1 MTFKIETENTS
12 TAANS
17 EHRARLL
24 YDATIQFGTR
34 QGRERVSG
42 ADQYKELF
50 YSFIDDIDHKTKKL
64 ISSHLAR
71 NHNTPRSIA
80 YYMALESIDVAAP
93 FLLISKVFWER
104 DFLQLIDK
112 VGTSHLLIIARRSDI
127 TPRIAETLVAR
138 NNKLINQVLSKNPAL
153 GLNEYAGGMR
163 TDQSRII
170 DDGAIGESIA
180 NPKTESPAGKLL
192 KLAQLAGKQKDRRNV
207 EATNQTTAQEQQQS
221 IGERLLKH
229 AKSNDRSLVTREIA
243 EHIGMEV
250 DQVERIVMHENCQSF
265 VVFLKGLELSQKETS
280 QLLIMLNYS
289 VAKNI
294 SQLNQCIE
302 TFDRLTISQCRDIMK
317 NLGAKKLSDIQD
329 YQSHMPVDTA
339 LNKAIAVRRRQIVKS
354 RGPIMFGKHRQ
365 SA

>member
-12 TAANS
+12 TTASS

-50 YSFIDDIDHKTKKL
+50 YSFIDNIDHKTKKL

-80 YYMALESIDVAAP
+80 YYMAMESIDVAAP
-93 FLLISKVFWER
+93 FLLISKVFWEC

-112 VGTSHLLIIARRSDI
+112 VGTSHLLVIARRLDI
-127 TPRIAETLVAR
+127 TPRIAETLLAR
-138 NNKLINQVLSKNPAL
+138 NNKLINQVLSRNPAL
-153 GLNEYAGGMR
+153 RLNKYAGGMR
-163 TDQSRII
+163 TDRSRII
-170 DDGAIGESIA
+170 DDGAIGDSIA

-192 KLAQLAGKQKDRRNV
+192 RLARLAGKQKDRRNV
-207 EATNQTTAQEQQQS
+207 VGTNQTTAQEQQQS
-221 IGERLLKH
+221 IRERLLKH
-229 AKSNDRSLVTREIA
+229 AKSNNRNLVTREIA

-250 DQVERIVMHENCQSF
+250 DQVESIIMHKDCQPF
-265 VVFLKGLELSQKETS
+265 IVFLKGLELSQKETS
-280 QLLIMLNYS
+280 QLLIMLNCS

-294 SQLNQCIE
+294 YQLNQYIE
-302 TFDRLTISQCRDIMK
+302 KFDRLTISQCRDIMR
-317 NLGAKKLSDIQD
+317 NLGAKKLSDVQD

-339 LNKAIAVRRRQIVKS
+339 LSKAIAVRRRQIDKS
-354 RGPIMFGKHRQ
+354 LGHIMFGKQRR